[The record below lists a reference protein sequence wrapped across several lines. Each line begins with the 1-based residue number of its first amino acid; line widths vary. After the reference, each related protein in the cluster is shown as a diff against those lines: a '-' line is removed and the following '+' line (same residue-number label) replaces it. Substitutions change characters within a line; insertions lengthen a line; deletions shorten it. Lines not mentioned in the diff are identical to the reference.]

1 MDMLAF
7 TADPAT
13 KSPVYHQLY
22 AFIKAEIRSGR
33 IPAGTR
39 LPSKRK
45 LSSFLALSQ
54 NTIQTAYE
62 QLIEEGYAISSERK
76 GFYVSRIDHVV
87 DLEPGRTTAEVKDGP
102 ACRGARYDFSYHG
115 VDTGTFPF
123 PTWRRLMKAVLNE
136 YDEELLQPGNP
147 EGYPELRASIT
158 DYLHHSRGVAC
169 LPDQVIVSA
178 GTEYLFQILI
188 QLFGREKVYGI
199 ENPGYEKLN
208 QVFSSNK
215 ASFRAVRVDEG
226 GMDPEAV
233 VKSGAD
239 ILCITPA
246 HQFPTGEIMPITRR
260 VQLLN
265 WASVSPG
272 RYLIEDDYDSEFKYS
287 GKPVPALQG
296 LDNGEKVIYMG
307 TFSKSLSPSLRVSYM
322 VLPPHLLKRY
332 QEELSFIICP
342 VSIIDQKVLSL
353 FIRDGYFE
361 RHLNRM
367 RILYRRKREELVRC
381 LKETDEGIRILGAD
395 AGLHLLLTVD
405 NGMAEAE
412 LVESAYR
419 AGTRVYGISKY
430 YLDRDV
436 AMGKPT
442 VLLGFASMKEEEIEG
457 AVKRLGEAW
466 FPDENLG
473 RKASNKKMDL
483 DNEAQPKGLGSSP
496 FSSIME
502 TGCECSNL
510 P

>member
-7 TADPAT
+7 MADPAV

-22 AFIKAEIRSGR
+22 TFIKAEIRSGR

-45 LSSFLALSQ
+45 LSAFLGLSQ

-62 QLIEEGYAISSERK
+62 QLIEEGYAVASERK
-76 GFYVSRIDHVV
+76 GFYASRIDNVV
-87 DLEPGRTTAEVKDGP
+87 SLESRKAQVEGKRDTDKK
-102 ACRGARYDFSYHG
+102 GARYDFSYHG
-115 VDTGTFPF
+115 VDTETFPF
-123 PTWRRLMKAVLNE
+123 PTWRKLMKAVLNE
-136 YDEELLQPGNP
+136 YDEELLLPGNP
-147 EGYPELRASIT
+147 QGYPELRSSIT
-158 DYLHHSRGVAC
+158 DYLHHSRGVNC
-169 LPDQVIVSA
+169 HPDQVIVSA

-199 ENPGYEKLN
+199 ENPGYEKLS

-215 ASFRAVRVDEG
+215 ASFRAIRVDEG

-233 VKSGAD
+233 TTSGAD

-246 HQFPTGEIMPITRR
+246 HQFPTGEIMPIMRR

-265 WASVSPG
+265 WANGSTG

-296 LDNGEKVIYMG
+296 LDTGEKVIYMG

-322 VLPPHLLKRY
+322 VLPQHLLKRY

-342 VSIIDQKVLSL
+342 VPIVDQKVLSL
-353 FIRDGYFE
+353 FIREGYFE

-367 RILYRRKREELVRC
+367 RILYRRKREELVRS
-381 LKETDEGIRILGAD
+381 LRETGGGIRILGAD

-405 NGMAEAE
+405 NGMSEAE
-412 LVESAYR
+412 LVESAFR
-419 AGTRVYGISKY
+419 AGTRVYGVSKY
-430 YLDRDV
+430 YVGREV
-436 AMGKPT
+436 SMERPT
-442 VLLGFASMKEEEIEG
+442 VLLGFASMKEEEISS
-457 AVKRLGEAW
+457 AVERIKTAW
-466 FPDENLG
+466 FLH
-473 RKASNKKMDL
+473 
-483 DNEAQPKGLGSSP
+483 Q
-496 FSSIME
+496 I
-502 TGCECSNL
+502 
-510 P
+510 

>member
-7 TADPAT
+7 MADPAV

-22 AFIKAEIRSGR
+22 SFIKAEIRSGR

-45 LSSFLALSQ
+45 LSVFLGLSQ
-54 NTIQTAYE
+54 NTIQNAYE
-62 QLIEEGYAISSERK
+62 QLIEEGYASASERK
-76 GFYVSRIDHVV
+76 GFYVSRIDNVV
-87 DLEPGRTTAEVKDGP
+87 SLESGRAQDGKKDDAGQK
-102 ACRGARYDFSYHG
+102 GARYDFSYHG

-123 PTWRRLMKAVLNE
+123 PTWRKLMKAVLNE
-136 YDEELLQPGNP
+136 YDEELLLPGNP
-147 EGYPELRASIT
+147 QGYLELRGSIA
-158 DYLHHSRGVAC
+158 DYLHHSRGVNC
-169 LPDQVIVSA
+169 QPDQVIVSA

-199 ENPGYEKLN
+199 ENPGYEKLS

-215 ASFRAVRVDEG
+215 ASFRAIGVDEG

-233 VKSGAD
+233 AASGAD

-246 HQFPTGEIMPITRR
+246 HQFPTGEIMPIMRR

-265 WASVSPG
+265 WANGSPG

-296 LDNGEKVIYMG
+296 LDTGEKVIYMG

-322 VLPPHLLKRY
+322 VLPQHLLTRY

-342 VSIIDQKVLSL
+342 VPIIDQKVLAL
-353 FIRDGYFE
+353 FIREGYFE

-367 RILYRRKREELVRC
+367 RVLYRRKREELVRS
-381 LKETDEGIRILGAD
+381 LRETGDRIRILGAD

-405 NGMAEAE
+405 NGMSETE
-412 LVESAYR
+412 LVESAFR

-430 YLDRDV
+430 FVERDV
-436 AMGKPT
+436 PMGPPT
-442 VLLGFASMKEEEIEG
+442 VLLGFASIREEEIG
-457 AVKRLGEAW
+457 SAVERLREAW
-466 FPDENLG
+466 FHKEG
-473 RKASNKKMDL
+473 
-483 DNEAQPKGLGSSP
+483 
-496 FSSIME
+496 
-502 TGCECSNL
+502 
-510 P
+510 

>member
-7 TADPAT
+7 MADPAV
-13 KSPVYHQLY
+13 KRPVYHQLY
-22 AFIKAEIRSGR
+22 TFIKAEIRSGR

-45 LSSFLALSQ
+45 LSTFLGLSQ

-62 QLIEEGYAISSERK
+62 QLIEEGYAVASERK
-76 GFYVSRIDHVV
+76 GFYASRIDNVV
-87 DLEPGRTTAEVKDGP
+87 SLEARKTQDDRKGDAGEV
-102 ACRGARYDFSYHG
+102 GARFDFSYHG

-123 PTWRRLMKAVLNE
+123 PTWRKLMKAVLNE
-136 YDEELLQPGNP
+136 YDEELLMPGNP
-147 EGYPELRASIT
+147 QGYPDLRSSIT
-158 DYLHHSRGVAC
+158 DYLHHSRGVNC
-169 LPDQVIVSA
+169 HPDQVIVSA

-215 ASFRAVRVDEG
+215 ASFRAIRVDES

-233 VKSGAD
+233 AESGAD

-246 HQFPTGEIMPITRR
+246 HQFPTGEIMPIMRR

-265 WASVSPG
+265 WANGSQG

-296 LDNGEKVIYMG
+296 LDTGEKVIYMG
-307 TFSKSLSPSLRVSYM
+307 TFSKSLSPALRVSYM
-322 VLPPHLLKRY
+322 VLPPHLLTRY

-342 VSIIDQKVLSL
+342 VPIIDQKVLAM
-353 FIRDGYFE
+353 FIREGYFE

-367 RILYRRKREELVRC
+367 RILYRRKREVLVKSLREL
-381 LKETDEGIRILGAD
+381 EDRIWVLGAD
-395 AGLHLLLTVD
+395 AGLHLLLNVD
-405 NGMAEAE
+405 NGMSETE
-412 LVESAYR
+412 LVGSAFK

-430 YLDRDV
+430 YVDKDV
-436 AMGKPT
+436 SSVHPT
-442 VLLGFASMKEEEIEG
+442 GFL
-457 AVKRLGEAW
+457 V
-466 FPDENLG
+466 
-473 RKASNKKMDL
+473 
-483 DNEAQPKGLGSSP
+483 SP
-496 FSSIME
+496 
-502 TGCECSNL
+502 